1 MPPGAKGNMLE
12 AGVVMEEK
20 QVVILAGGL
29 ATRMR
34 PRTLTTPKL
43 LLPVAGRPFGAWLLE
58 RLAAA
63 GYRQAVLCIAYLG
76 EQIRE
81 VIGDGRAFG
90 IDVVYA
96 DEGPTL
102 LGTAGAIRKA
112 AGMLAPQFLVTYG
125 DSYLPFDY
133 AGPLHLLASSPD
145 ADGVMAVYKNEGRW
159 DKSNTVVRIDEKGGA
174 WVERYEKNSADPRF
188 DHIDYGATALR
199 REIILDVPEGA
210 PYGLDRIQADLSAR
224 KRLRAYPAHARFFE
238 IGSETGLDE
247 LDQELKA
254 HPPGSPTPPK
264 VQP

>member
-1 MPPGAKGNMLE
+1 MLE
-12 AGVVMEEK
+12 AFAVMQGK

-63 GYRQAVLCIAYLG
+63 GYRQAVLCIAHLG
-76 EQIRE
+76 DQIRA

-90 IDVVYA
+90 IDVAYT
-96 DEGPTL
+96 DEGPDL
-102 LGTAGAIRKA
+102 LGTAGAIRRA
-112 AGMLAPQFLVTYG
+112 ASLLEPCFLVTYG

-133 AGPLHLLASSPD
+133 AGPLELLASSPD

-159 DKSNTVVRIDEKGGA
+159 DQSNTIVRIDEKGA
-174 WVERYEKNSADPRF
+174 PWVERYQKNSNDARF

-199 REIILDVPEGA
+199 REVILAVPEGT
-210 PYGLDRIQADLSAR
+210 PWGLDRIQAELSSR

-238 IGSETGLDE
+238 IGSETGLLE
-247 LDQELKA
+247 LDQELRA
-254 HPPGSPTPPK
+254 RPPGPPSPPK
-264 VQP
+264 ANP